1 MFTLTGMDLTL
12 TPNVDASMNRF
23 EKFRIIMT
31 FAIDELKDVVMKW
44 SEDTSNED
52 MNNQIALLM
61 SKLKAD
67 GFE

>member
-1 MFTLTGMDLTL
+1 MDLTL